1 MKLLKKTYNIKAEL
15 EHVYK
20 CFSDLDY
27 ILREINRLK
36 NNDELKVTKNGDEI
50 IFKRKTKLF
59 SFKEIEKSKPSS
71 YKSEVIPLDGKL
83 MRFGKAIIEC
93 EFSRN
98 GNHTKVDMTVISSK
112 TPGFI
117 WRIIIRVI
125 LFIFKLQSRNDEKE
139 FINAIEKSA

>member
-50 IFKRKTKLF
+50 IFKRKTELF
-59 SFKEIEKSKPSS
+59 SLKEIEKSEPSS
-71 YKSEVIPLDGKL
+71 YKSEVIPLDEKL
-83 MRFGKAIIEC
+83 MRFGKATIEC
-93 EFSRN
+93 DFSRN
-98 GNHTKVDMTVISSK
+98 GNNTKVDVAVISSK

-117 WRIIIRVI
+117 WRIFVRVI
-125 LFIFKLQSRNDEKE
+125 LFVFKLQSRNDEKK
-139 FINAIEKSA
+139 FIHAIEKSA